1 MPMLFNDCTR
11 RPMGTGLLAA
21 GMLAAAALLHAAP
34 AEAQNAFYGDWKT
47 PAGAT
52 VRIERCGSSHC
63 GRLIRFRPPPGYTM
77 QNTLDTKNRDASK
90 RGRKVLGLNI
100 LYRLKPAGDTLK
112 GRAYDPRRGVSAKA
126 TVSVASPNAL
136 TVKGCMRILVELCER
151 ETWRRVR

>member
-1 MPMLFNDCTR
+1 MLLDVFIR
-11 RPMGTGLLAA
+11 RTVGIGRLAA
-21 GMLAAAALLHAAP
+21 VGAASAVLLSVAP
-34 AEAQNAFYGDWKT
+34 AKAQNAFYGDWKT

-77 QNTLDTKNRDASK
+77 QNTLDTENRDASK

-112 GRAYDPRRGVSAKA
+112 GRAYDPRRGISANA

-136 TVKGCMRILVELCER
+136 TVKGCLRVVVRLCEK

>member
-1 MPMLFNDCTR
+1 MSFHDFIR
-11 RPMGTGLLAA
+11 RTFGTGLLATGA
-21 GMLAAAALLHAAP
+21 ILAASLLP
-34 AEAQNAFYGDWKT
+34 IVSPVQAQNAFHGDWKT

-77 QNTLDTKNRDASK
+77 QNTLDTENRDASK

-112 GRAYDPRRGVSAKA
+112 GRAYDPRRGISANA
-126 TVSVASPNAL
+126 TVSLASSNAL
-136 TVKGCMRILVELCER
+136 TVKGCLRVVVQLCER

>member
-1 MPMLFNDCTR
+1 MPVFLNNPTRTVR
-11 RPMGTGLLAA
+11 RPGLLLA
-21 GMLAAAALLHAAP
+21 GAIVSTALLSAMP
-34 AEAQNAFYGDWKT
+34 AQAQDAFHGDWKT

-77 QNTLDTKNRDASK
+77 QNTLDTENRDASK

-112 GRAYDPRRGVSAKA
+112 GRAYDPRRGISANA
-126 TVSVASPNAL
+126 TVSIASANTL
-136 TVKGCMRILVELCER
+136 TVKGCLRVVVQLCEN